1 MTASA
6 TKTYIGTRTPRKE
19 DPRLITGRGL
29 FTDDVTLPGTAY
41 VSLVRSPHA
50 HARIRRI
57 DGSAA
62 RREPGVVTV
71 MTGKDAE
78 ATGVLPVFI
87 TVPGMNGSKH
97 MPLSVDN
104 ARYVG
109 DAVAL
114 VVADTRQAAKR
125 AADAVVVDYEPLP
138 VVVDATQALEP
149 GAPIVHDD
157 LGTNLVFTYP
167 VKGGDI
173 DKAFKDAEVTVKFRI
188 VNQRLIPNA
197 MEPRSVAAKFEAGE
211 LTLWTST
218 QIPHFVQLI
227 VSLNLGLSQNKVRVI
242 APEVGGGFGSKL
254 QVYAEE
260 LIVAHLAKQLGRPV
274 KWTED
279 RREGYLATIHGRD
292 LVENVEVAA
301 KRDGTVLGLRIRTVA
316 NVGAYLQAFAPGI
329 PTILHGFI
337 IPGPYRI
344 AAFDLEVRGAYTN
357 TTPVDA
363 YRGAGRPEATFV
375 IERAMDKVADA
386 TGLDPAEVRRKNFIP
401 PDAFPFATVSGI
413 TYDSGNYAPALDRA
427 LAIADYKT
435 VHARKTEARSRGK
448 YRGIGLSSYVEI
460 CGLAPSK
467 ANSALGVGWGGYE
480 SARIR
485 VHPTGAVQ
493 VFTGTSPHGQGHET
507 SWAQIAAD
515 ALGVSPD
522 DVEVRHGDTF
532 ESPGMGVGTFG
543 SRSLAVGGIAVH
555 KAAERVR
562 EKVIQIGAHLLE
574 AAPSDVVVEGG
585 KVFVRGVPEKAKAFG
600 EISMAAYLAS
610 NLPEGMEP
618 GLEATTYYD
627 PPNFTFPFGTHVAEV
642 EVDPETGTVEIV
654 RYSACD
660 DCGRQINPMIVEGQL
675 HGGITQGIGQ
685 ALYESAVYD
694 DNGQLLTGSMMEY
707 HVPTAADVPAFTLD
721 HTVTLTNTNPLG
733 VKGIGEAG
741 TIGSTPTVVNAVI
754 DALSPLGVT
763 DIDMPLTAEKVW
775 RAIRKAQQ
783 DGRSRE
789 DKR

>member
-1 MTASA
+1 MTAA
-6 TKTYIGTRTPRKE
+6 TPTTYIGTRTPRKE
-19 DPRLITGRGL
+19 DPKLITGHGV
-29 FTDDVTLPGTAY
+29 FTDDVTLQGTVY

-57 DGSAA
+57 DVAAA
-62 RREPGVVTV
+62 RKEPGVVAV

-87 TVPGMNGSKH
+87 TVPGMNGTKH
-97 MPLSVDN
+97 MPLATDK
-104 ARYVG
+104 ARYAG
-109 DAVAL
+109 DAVAA
-114 VVADTRQAAKR
+114 VIADSRQAAKR
-125 AADAVVVDYEPLP
+125 AADLVTVDYEPLP
-138 VVVDATQALEP
+138 VVVDGTKALEP
-149 GAPIVHDD
+149 GAPILHEE

-173 DKAFKDAEVTVKFRI
+173 DQAFRDAEATVKLRI

-197 MEPRSVAAKFEAGE
+197 MEPRAVVAKFEAGE
-211 LTLWTST
+211 LTVWTST

-227 VSLNLGLSQNKVRVI
+227 LAVNLGLSQNKVRVI

-260 LIVAHLAKQLGRPV
+260 LLVAHLAKTLGRPV
-274 KWTED
+274 KWTEE

-292 LVENVEVAA
+292 LVEDVELAA
-301 KRDGTVLGLRIRTVA
+301 KRDGTVLGVRIRTVA

-329 PTILHGFI
+329 PTILHAFI
-337 IPGPYRI
+337 IPGAYRI
-344 AAFDLEVRGAYTN
+344 PAFDCEVRGAYTN

-363 YRGAGRPEATFV
+363 YRGAGRPEAAFA
-375 IERAMDKVADA
+375 IERAMDRLADEI
-386 TGLDPAEVRRKNFIP
+386 GMDPAEVRRKNFIP
-401 PDAFPFATVSGI
+401 PDAFPFTTISGI
-413 TYDSGNYAPALDRA
+413 TYDSGDYAPALDRA
-427 LAIADYKT
+427 LAMADYQTFEK
-435 VHARKTEARSRGK
+435 RRSEAKARGK

-515 ALGVSPD
+515 AIGVSPND
-522 DVEVRHGDTF
+522 IEVRHGDTF

-555 KAAERVR
+555 NAAQKIR

-574 AAPSDVVVEGG
+574 ASPADVVVQGG
-585 KVFVRGVPEKAKAFG
+585 KVFVKGVPEKAKAFG

-610 NLPEGMEP
+610 NLPDGMEP

-642 EVDPETGTVEIV
+642 EVDPDTGAIEII

-685 ALYESAVYD
+685 ALYETAVYD
-694 DNGQLLTGSMMEY
+694 DNGQLLSGSMMEY
-707 HVPTAADVPAFTLD
+707 HVPTAADVPSFALD
-721 HTVTLTNTNPLG
+721 HTVTLTKTNPLG

-741 TIGSTPTVVNAVI
+741 TIASTPAIVNAVI
-754 DALSPLGVT
+754 DALSPLGIT
-763 DIDMPLTAEKVW
+763 HIDMPLTAEKVW
-775 RAIRKAQQ
+775 QAIRKA
-783 DGRSRE
+783 GEARR
-789 DKR
+789 

>member
-1 MTASA
+1 MTATA
-6 TKTYIGTRTPRKE
+6 PTTYIGTRTPRKE
-19 DPRLITGRGL
+19 DPKLIQGRGT
-29 FTDDVTLPGTAY
+29 FTDDVTLPAMVY

-50 HARIRRI
+50 HARIRRV
-57 DGSAA
+57 DAAAA
-62 RREPGVVTV
+62 RKEPGVVTV
-71 MTGKDAE
+71 VTGKDAE

-87 TVPGMNGSKH
+87 TVPGLNGTKH
-97 MPLSVDN
+97 MPLATDK
-104 ARYVG
+104 ARYAG
-109 DAVAL
+109 DAIAA

-125 AADAVVVDYEPLP
+125 AADLVTVDYEPLP
-138 VVVDATQALEP
+138 VIVDATKALEP
-149 GAPIVHDD
+149 GAPILHEE

-173 DKAFKDAEVTVKFRI
+173 DKAFRDAEATVKLRI

-197 MEPRSVAAKFEAGE
+197 MEPRSVVAKFEAGE
-211 LTLWTST
+211 LTVWTST

-227 VSLNLGLSQNKVRVI
+227 LSVNLGLSQNKVRVI

-260 LIVAHLAKQLGRPV
+260 LLVAHLAKTLGRPV

-292 LVENVEVAA
+292 LVEDVEVAA
-301 KRDGTVLGLRIRTVA
+301 KRDGTVLGVRIRTVA
-316 NVGAYLQAFAPGI
+316 NMGAYLQAFAPGI
-329 PTILHGFI
+329 PTILHAFI
-337 IPGPYRI
+337 IPGAYRI
-344 AAFDLEVRGAYTN
+344 PAFDCEVRGAYTN

-363 YRGAGRPEATFV
+363 YRGAGRPEATFA
-375 IERAMDKVADA
+375 IERAMDRLADEISM
-386 TGLDPAEVRRKNFIP
+386 DPAELRRKNFVP
-401 PDAFPFATVSGI
+401 PDAFPFTTISGI
-413 TYDSGNYAPALDRA
+413 TYDSGDYGPALDRA
-427 LAIADYKT
+427 LAMADYKGFEKRRAEAK
-435 VHARKTEARSRGK
+435 ARGR

-515 ALGVSPD
+515 AIGVTPN

-555 KAAERVR
+555 NAAQKIR

-574 AAPSDVVVEGG
+574 ASPEDVVVQGG
-585 KVFVRGVPEKAKAFG
+585 KVFVKGVPEKAKAFG

-627 PPNFTFPFGTHVAEV
+627 PPNFTFPFGTHIAEV
-642 EVDPETGTVEIV
+642 EVDPETGSIEIL

-685 ALYESAVYD
+685 ALYETAVYD
-694 DNGQLLTGSMMEY
+694 NNGQLLSGSMMEY
-707 HVPTAADVPAFTLD
+707 HVPTAADVPAFALD
-721 HTVTLTNTNPLG
+721 HTVTLTKTNPLG

-741 TIGSTPTVVNAVI
+741 TIASTPAMVNAVI
-754 DALSPLGVT
+754 DALSPLG
-763 DIDMPLTAEKVW
+763 IRHLDMPLTAEKVW
-775 RAIRKAQQ
+775 QAIRKA
-783 DGRSRE
+783 GETRR
-789 DKR
+789 

>member
-1 MTASA
+1 MTATA
-6 TKTYIGTRTPRKE
+6 PTTYIGTRTPRKE
-19 DPRLITGRGL
+19 DPKLIQGRGT
-29 FTDDVTLPGTAY
+29 FTDDVTLPAMVY

-57 DGSAA
+57 DAAAA
-62 RREPGVVTV
+62 RKVPGVVTV
-71 MTGKDAE
+71 VTGKDAE

-87 TVPGMNGSKH
+87 TVPGLNGTKH
-97 MPLSVDN
+97 MPLATDK
-104 ARYVG
+104 ARYAG
-109 DAVAL
+109 DAIAA
-114 VVADTRQAAKR
+114 VVAETRQAAKR
-125 AADAVVVDYEPLP
+125 AADLVTVDYEPLP
-138 VVVDATQALEP
+138 VVVDATKALEP
-149 GAPIVHDD
+149 GAPILHEE

-173 DKAFKDAEVTVKFRI
+173 DKAFRDAEATVKLRI

-197 MEPRSVAAKFEAGE
+197 MEPRSVVAKFEAGE
-211 LTLWTST
+211 LTVWTST

-227 VSLNLGLSQNKVRVI
+227 LSVNLGLSQNKVRVI

-260 LIVAHLAKQLGRPV
+260 LLVAHLARTLGRPV

-292 LVENVEVAA
+292 LVEDVEVAA
-301 KRDGTVLGLRIRTVA
+301 KRDGTVLGVRIRTVA
-316 NVGAYLQAFAPGI
+316 NMGAYLQAFAPGI
-329 PTILHGFI
+329 PTILHAFI
-337 IPGPYRI
+337 IPGAYRI
-344 AAFDLEVRGAYTN
+344 PAFDCEVRGAYTN

-363 YRGAGRPEATFV
+363 YRGAGRPEATFA
-375 IERAMDKVADA
+375 IERAMDRLADEI
-386 TGLDPAEVRRKNFIP
+386 GMDPAELRRKNFVP
-401 PDAFPFATVSGI
+401 PDAFPFTTISGI
-413 TYDSGNYAPALDRA
+413 TYDSGDYGPALDRA
-427 LAIADYKT
+427 LAMADYKGFEDRRAEAK
-435 VHARKTEARSRGK
+435 ARGR

-515 ALGVSPD
+515 AIGVTPN

-555 KAAERVR
+555 NAAQKIR

-574 AAPSDVVVEGG
+574 ASPADVVVQGG
-585 KVFVRGVPEKAKAFG
+585 KVFVKGVPEKAKAFG

-642 EVDPETGTVEIV
+642 EVDPETGSIEII

-685 ALYESAVYD
+685 ALYETAVYD
-694 DNGQLLTGSMMEY
+694 NNGQLLSGSMMEY
-707 HVPTAADVPAFTLD
+707 HVPTAADVPAFALD
-721 HTVTLTNTNPLG
+721 HTVTLTKTNPLG

-741 TIGSTPTVVNAVI
+741 TIASTPAMVNAVI
-754 DALSPLGVT
+754 DALSPLGIRH
-763 DIDMPLTAEKVW
+763 IDMPLTAEKVW
-775 RAIRKAQQ
+775 QAIRKA
-783 DGRSRE
+783 GEARR
-789 DKR
+789 

>member
-1 MTASA
+1 MSA
-6 TKTYIGTRTPRKE
+6 TAPTTYIGTRTPRKE
-19 DPRLITGRGL
+19 DPKLIQGRGT
-29 FTDDVTLPGTAY
+29 FTDDVTLPAMVY

-57 DGSAA
+57 DAAAA
-62 RREPGVVTV
+62 RKEPGVVTV
-71 MTGKDAE
+71 VTGKDAE

-87 TVPGMNGSKH
+87 TVPGLNGTKH
-97 MPLSVDN
+97 MPLATDK
-104 ARYVG
+104 ARYAG
-109 DAVAL
+109 DAIAA

-125 AADAVVVDYEPLP
+125 GADLVTVDYEPLP
-138 VVVDATQALEP
+138 VIVDATKALEP
-149 GAPIVHDD
+149 GAPILHED

-173 DKAFKDAEVTVKFRI
+173 DKAFRDAEATVKLRI

-197 MEPRSVAAKFEAGE
+197 MEPRSVVAKFEAGE
-211 LTLWTST
+211 LTVWSST

-227 VSLNLGLSQNKVRVI
+227 LSVNLGLSQNKVRVI

-260 LIVAHLAKQLGRPV
+260 LLVAHLAKTLGRPV

-292 LVENVEVAA
+292 LVEDVELAA
-301 KRDGTVLGLRIRTVA
+301 KRDGTVLGVRIRTVA
-316 NVGAYLQAFAPGI
+316 NMGAYLQAFAPGI
-329 PTILHGFI
+329 PTILHAFI
-337 IPGPYRI
+337 IPGAYRI
-344 AAFDLEVRGAYTN
+344 PAFDCEVRGAYTN

-363 YRGAGRPEATFV
+363 YRGAGRPEATFA
-375 IERAMDKVADA
+375 IERGMDRLADEI
-386 TGLDPAEVRRKNFIP
+386 GMDPAELRRKNFVP
-401 PDAFPFATVSGI
+401 SDAFPFTTISGI
-413 TYDSGNYAPALDRA
+413 TYDSGDYAPALDRA
-427 LAIADYKT
+427 LEMADYKGFEKRR
-435 VHARKTEARSRGK
+435 AEAKVRGK

-515 ALGVSPD
+515 AIGVTPND
-522 DVEVRHGDTF
+522 IEVRHGDTF

-555 KAAERVR
+555 NAAQKIR

-574 AAPSDVVVEGG
+574 ASPADVVVEGG
-585 KVFVRGVPEKAKAFG
+585 KVFVKGVPEKAKAFG

-642 EVDPETGTVEIV
+642 EVDPETGTIEII

-685 ALYESAVYD
+685 ALYETAVYD
-694 DNGQLLTGSMMEY
+694 NNGQLLSGSMMEY
-707 HVPTAADVPAFTLD
+707 HVPTAADVPAFALD
-721 HTVTLTNTNPLG
+721 HTVTLTKTNPLG

-741 TIGSTPTVVNAVI
+741 TIASTPAMVNAVI
-754 DALSPLGVT
+754 DALSPLGIT
-763 DIDMPLTAEKVW
+763 HIDMPLTAEKVW
-775 RAIRKAQQ
+775 GAIRKA
-783 DGRSRE
+783 GEARR
-789 DKR
+789 

>member
-1 MTASA
+1 MTAA
-6 TKTYIGTRTPRKE
+6 TPTTYIGTRTPRKE
-19 DPRLITGRGL
+19 DPKLITGRGI
-29 FTDDVTLPGTAY
+29 FTDDVTLPGTVY

-57 DGSAA
+57 DAA
-62 RREPGVVTV
+62 TARKEPGVVTV
-71 MTGKDAE
+71 VTGKDAE

-87 TVPGMNGSKH
+87 TVPGINGTKH
-97 MPLSVDN
+97 MPLASDK
-104 ARYVG
+104 ARYAG
-109 DAVAL
+109 DAVAA
-114 VVADTRQAAKR
+114 VVADSRQAAKR
-125 AADAVVVDYEPLP
+125 AADMVTVDYEPLP
-138 VVVDATQALEP
+138 VVVDGTKALEP
-149 GAPIVHDD
+149 GAPILHEE

-173 DKAFKDAEVTVKFRI
+173 DKAFRDAEATVKLRI

-197 MEPRSVAAKFEAGE
+197 MEPRAVVAKFEAGE
-211 LTLWTST
+211 LTVWTST

-227 VSLNLGLSQNKVRVI
+227 LAVNLGLSQNKVRVI

-260 LIVAHLAKQLGRPV
+260 LLVAHLAKTLDRPV

-292 LVENVEVAA
+292 LVEDVEVAA
-301 KRDGTVLGLRIRTVA
+301 KRDGTVLGVRIRTVA
-316 NVGAYLQAFAPGI
+316 NMGAYLQAFAPGI
-329 PTILHGFI
+329 PTILHAYI
-337 IPGPYRI
+337 IPGAYRI
-344 AAFDLEVRGAYTN
+344 PAFDCEVRGAYTN

-363 YRGAGRPEATFV
+363 YRGAGRPEAAFA
-375 IERAMDKVADA
+375 IERAMDRLADEI
-386 TGLDPAEVRRKNFIP
+386 GMDPAELRRKNFIP
-401 PDAFPFATVSGI
+401 PDAFPFATISGI
-413 TYDSGNYAPALDRA
+413 TYDSGDYGPALDRA
-427 LAIADYKT
+427 LAMADYKT
-435 VHARKTEARSRGK
+435 FEKRRAEAKARGK

-515 ALGVSPD
+515 AIGVTPN

-555 KAAERVR
+555 NAAQKIR

-574 AAPSDVVVEGG
+574 ASPDDVVVQGG
-585 KVFVRGVPEKAKAFG
+585 KVFVKGVPEKAKAFG

-642 EVDPETGTVEIV
+642 EVEPETGTIEII

-685 ALYESAVYD
+685 ALYETAVYD
-694 DNGQLLTGSMMEY
+694 DNGQLLSGSMMEY
-707 HVPTAADVPAFTLD
+707 HVPTAADVPSFALD
-721 HTVTLTNTNPLG
+721 HTVTLTKTNPLG

-741 TIGSTPTVVNAVI
+741 TIASTPAIVNAVI
-754 DALSPLGVT
+754 DALSPLGIT
-763 DIDMPLTAEKVW
+763 HLDMPLTAEKVW
-775 RAIRKAQQ
+775 QAIRKA
-783 DGRSRE
+783 GEARR
-789 DKR
+789 

>member
-1 MTASA
+1 MTATA
-6 TKTYIGTRTPRKE
+6 PTTYIGTRTPRKE
-19 DPRLITGRGL
+19 DPKLIQGRGT
-29 FTDDVTLPGTAY
+29 FTDDVTLPAMVY

-50 HARIRRI
+50 HARIRRV
-57 DGSAA
+57 DAAAA
-62 RREPGVVTV
+62 RKEPGVVTV
-71 MTGKDAE
+71 VTGKDAE

-87 TVPGMNGSKH
+87 TVPGLNGTKH
-97 MPLSVDN
+97 MPLATDK
-104 ARYVG
+104 ARYAG
-109 DAVAL
+109 DAIAA

-125 AADAVVVDYEPLP
+125 AADLVTVDYEPLP
-138 VVVDATQALEP
+138 VIVDATKALEP
-149 GAPIVHDD
+149 GAPILHEE

-173 DKAFKDAEVTVKFRI
+173 DKAFRDAEATVKLRI

-197 MEPRSVAAKFEAGE
+197 MEPRSVVAKFEAGE
-211 LTLWTST
+211 LTVWTST

-227 VSLNLGLSQNKVRVI
+227 LSVNLGLSQNKVRVI

-260 LIVAHLAKQLGRPV
+260 LLVAHLAKTFGRPV

-292 LVENVEVAA
+292 LVEDVEVAA
-301 KRDGTVLGLRIRTVA
+301 KRDGTVLGVRIRTVA
-316 NVGAYLQAFAPGI
+316 NMGAYLQAFAPGI
-329 PTILHGFI
+329 PTILHAFI
-337 IPGPYRI
+337 IPGAYRI
-344 AAFDLEVRGAYTN
+344 PAFDCEVRGAYTN

-363 YRGAGRPEATFV
+363 YRGAGRPEATFA
-375 IERAMDKVADA
+375 IERAMDRLADEISM
-386 TGLDPAEVRRKNFIP
+386 DPAELRRKNFVP
-401 PDAFPFATVSGI
+401 PDAFPFTTISGI
-413 TYDSGNYAPALDRA
+413 TYDSGDYGPALDRA
-427 LAIADYKT
+427 LAMADYKGFEKRRAEAK
-435 VHARKTEARSRGK
+435 ARGR

-515 ALGVSPD
+515 AIGVTPN

-555 KAAERVR
+555 NAAQKIR

-574 AAPSDVVVEGG
+574 ASPEDVVVQGG
-585 KVFVRGVPEKAKAFG
+585 KVFVKGVPEKAKAFG

-627 PPNFTFPFGTHVAEV
+627 PPNFTFPFGTHIAEV
-642 EVDPETGTVEIV
+642 EVDPETGSIEIL

-685 ALYESAVYD
+685 ALYETAVYD
-694 DNGQLLTGSMMEY
+694 NNGQLLSGSMMEY
-707 HVPTAADVPAFTLD
+707 HVPTAADVPAFALD
-721 HTVTLTNTNPLG
+721 HTVTLTKTNPLG

-741 TIGSTPTVVNAVI
+741 TIASTPAMVNAVI
-754 DALSPLGVT
+754 DALSPLG
-763 DIDMPLTAEKVW
+763 IRHLDMPLTAEKVW
-775 RAIRKAQQ
+775 QAIRKA
-783 DGRSRE
+783 GETRR
-789 DKR
+789 

>member
-1 MTASA
+1 MTAA
-6 TKTYIGTRTPRKE
+6 TPTTYIGTRTPRKE
-19 DPRLITGRGL
+19 DPKLIRGRGV
-29 FTDDVTLPGTAY
+29 FTDDVTLPGMVY

-57 DGSAA
+57 DAGAA
-62 RREPGVVTV
+62 RKEPGVVTV
-71 MTGKDAE
+71 ITGKDAE

-87 TVPGMNGSKH
+87 TVPGMSGSKH
-97 MPLSVDN
+97 MPLATDK

-109 DAVAL
+109 DAIAA

-125 AADAVVVDYEPLP
+125 AADMVTIDYEPLP
-138 VVVDATQALEP
+138 VVVDATKALEP
-149 GAPIVHDD
+149 GAPILHEE

-173 DKAFKDAEVTVKFRI
+173 DKAFRDAEVTVKLHL

-197 MEPRSVAAKFEAGE
+197 MEPRAVVAKFEVGE
-211 LTLWTST
+211 LTVWSST

-227 VSLNLGLSQNKVRVI
+227 LAVNLGLSQNKVRVI

-260 LIVAHLAKQLGRPV
+260 LLIAHLAKTLGRPV

-292 LVENVEVAA
+292 LVEDVEVAA
-301 KRDGTVLGLRIRTVA
+301 KRDGTVLGVRIRTVA

-329 PTILHGFI
+329 PTILHAFI
-337 IPGPYRI
+337 IPGAYRI
-344 AAFDLEVRGAYTN
+344 PAFDCEVRGAYTN

-363 YRGAGRPEATFV
+363 YRGAGRPEATFA
-375 IERAMDKVADA
+375 IERAMDRLADEI
-386 TGLDPAEVRRKNFIP
+386 GMDPAELRRQNFVP
-401 PDAFPFATVSGI
+401 PDAFPFTTISGI
-413 TYDSGNYAPALDRA
+413 TYDSGDYGPALDRA
-427 LAIADYKT
+427 LAMADYKSFEKRRAEAK
-435 VHARKTEARSRGK
+435 ARGT

-515 ALGVSPD
+515 AIGVSPD
-522 DVEVRHGDTF
+522 DIEVRHGDTF

-555 KAAERVR
+555 NAAQKIR

-574 AAPSDVVVEGG
+574 ASPADVVVEGG
-585 KVFVRGVPEKAKAFG
+585 KVFVKGVPEKAKAFG

-610 NLPEGMEP
+610 NLPDGMEP

-642 EVDPETGTVEIV
+642 EVDPETGSVEII

-685 ALYESAVYD
+685 ALYETAVYD
-694 DNGQLLTGSMMEY
+694 SNGQLLSGSMMEY
-707 HVPTAADVPAFTLD
+707 HVPSAADVPPFALD
-721 HTVTLTNTNPLG
+721 HTVTLTKTNPLG

-741 TIGSTPTVVNAVI
+741 TIASTPAIVNAVV
-754 DALSPLGVT
+754 DALSPLGIRH
-763 DIDMPLTAEKVW
+763 IDMPLTAEKLW
-775 RAIRKAQQ
+775 QAIRKA
-783 DGRSRE
+783 GEARR
-789 DKR
+789 

>member
-1 MTASA
+1 MSA
-6 TKTYIGTRTPRKE
+6 TAPTTYIGTRTPRKE
-19 DPRLITGRGL
+19 DPKLIQGRGT
-29 FTDDVTLPGTAY
+29 FTDDVTLPAMVY

-57 DGSAA
+57 DAAAA
-62 RREPGVVTV
+62 RKEPGVVTV
-71 MTGKDAE
+71 VTGKDAE

-87 TVPGMNGSKH
+87 SVPGLNGTKH
-97 MPLSVDN
+97 MPLATDK
-104 ARYVG
+104 ARYAG
-109 DAVAL
+109 DAIAA

-125 AADAVVVDYEPLP
+125 AADLVTVDYEPLP
-138 VVVDATQALEP
+138 VIVDATKALEP
-149 GAPIVHDD
+149 GAPILHED

-173 DKAFKDAEVTVKFRI
+173 DKAFRDAEATVKLRI

-197 MEPRSVAAKFEAGE
+197 MEPRSVVAKFEAGE
-211 LTLWTST
+211 LTVWSST

-227 VSLNLGLSQNKVRVI
+227 LSVNLGLSQNKVRVI

-260 LIVAHLAKQLGRPV
+260 LLVAHLAKTLGRPV

-292 LVENVEVAA
+292 LVEDVELAA
-301 KRDGTVLGLRIRTVA
+301 KRDGTVLGVRIRTVA
-316 NVGAYLQAFAPGI
+316 NMGAYLQAFAPGI
-329 PTILHGFI
+329 PTILHAFI
-337 IPGPYRI
+337 IPGAYRI
-344 AAFDLEVRGAYTN
+344 PAFDCEVRGAYTN

-363 YRGAGRPEATFV
+363 YRGAGRPEATFA
-375 IERAMDKVADA
+375 IERGMDRLADEI
-386 TGLDPAEVRRKNFIP
+386 GMDPAELRRKNFVP
-401 PDAFPFATVSGI
+401 SDAFPFTTISGI
-413 TYDSGNYAPALDRA
+413 TYDSGDYAPALDRA
-427 LAIADYKT
+427 LEMADYKGFEKRR
-435 VHARKTEARSRGK
+435 AEAKARGK

-515 ALGVSPD
+515 AIGVTPND
-522 DVEVRHGDTF
+522 IEVRHGDTF

-555 KAAERVR
+555 NAAQKIR

-574 AAPSDVVVEGG
+574 ASPADVVVEGG
-585 KVFVRGVPEKAKAFG
+585 KVFVKGVPEKAKAFG

-642 EVDPETGTVEIV
+642 EVDPETGTIEII

-685 ALYESAVYD
+685 ALYETAVYD
-694 DNGQLLTGSMMEY
+694 NNGQLLSGSMMEY
-707 HVPTAADVPAFTLD
+707 HVPTAADVPAFALD
-721 HTVTLTNTNPLG
+721 HTVTLTKTNPLG

-741 TIGSTPTVVNAVI
+741 TIASTPAMVNAVI
-754 DALSPLGVT
+754 DALSPLGIT
-763 DIDMPLTAEKVW
+763 HIDMPLTAEKVW
-775 RAIRKAQQ
+775 GAIRKA
-783 DGRSRE
+783 GEARR
-789 DKR
+789 

>member
-1 MTASA
+1 MTAA
-6 TKTYIGTRTPRKE
+6 TPTRYIGTRTPRKE
-19 DPRLITGRGL
+19 DPKLIRGRGV
-29 FTDDVTLPGTAY
+29 FTDDVSLPGTVY

-57 DGSAA
+57 DAA
-62 RREPGVVTV
+62 AAKKVAGVVSV
-71 MTGKDAE
+71 ITGKDAE

-97 MPLSVDN
+97 MPLATDK
-104 ARYVG
+104 ARYAG
-109 DAVAL
+109 DAVAA
-114 VVADTRQAAKR
+114 VVADTREAAKR
-125 AADAVVVDYEPLP
+125 AADRVTVDYEPLP
-138 VVVDATQALEP
+138 VVVEATKALEP
-149 GAPIVHDD
+149 GAPILHEE
-157 LGTNLVFTYP
+157 LGSNLVFTYP

-173 DKAFKDAEVTVKFRI
+173 DKAFREAEATVKLRI

-197 MEPRSVAAKFEAGE
+197 MEPRAVVAKFEADE
-211 LTLWTST
+211 LTVWSST

-227 VSLNLGLSQNKVRVI
+227 LSVNLGLSQNKVRVI

-260 LIVAHLAKQLGRPV
+260 LLVAHLAKQLGRPV

-292 LVENVEVAA
+292 LVEDVEVAA
-301 KRDGTVLGLRIRTVA
+301 KRDGTLLGVRIRTVA

-329 PTILHGFI
+329 PTILHSFI
-337 IPGPYRI
+337 LPGAYRI
-344 AAFDLEVRGAYTN
+344 PAFDCEVRGAYTN

-363 YRGAGRPEATFV
+363 YRGAGRPEATFA
-375 IERAMDKVADA
+375 IERAIDVLADEI
-386 TGLDPAEVRRKNFIP
+386 GMDPAEIRRKNYIT
-401 PDAFPFATVSGI
+401 PDAFPFTTISGI
-413 TYDSGNYAPALDRA
+413 TYDSGDYEPALDRA
-427 LAIADYKT
+427 LEMADYKGFEKRR
-435 VHARKTEARSRGK
+435 AEAKTRGK
-448 YRGIGLSSYVEI
+448 LRGIGLSSYVEI

-515 ALGVSPD
+515 AIGVSPD
-522 DVEVRHGDTF
+522 DIEVRHGDTF

-555 KAAERVR
+555 NAAEKIR

-574 AAPSDVVVEGG
+574 ASPADVVVEGG
-585 KVFVRGVPEKAKAFG
+585 KVFVKGVPEKAKAFG

-642 EVDPETGTVEIV
+642 EVDQETGKVEII

-694 DNGQLLTGSMMEY
+694 DGGQLLSGSMMEY
-707 HVPTAADVPAFTLD
+707 HVPTAANVPSFALD
-721 HTVTLTNTNPLG
+721 HTVTLTKTNPLG

-741 TIGSTPTVVNAVI
+741 TIASTPAMVNAVI
-754 DALSPLGVT
+754 DALSPLG
-763 DIDMPLTAEKVW
+763 IRHLDMPLTAEKVW
-775 RAIRKAQQ
+775 RAIRKA
-783 DGRSRE
+783 GEAPS
-789 DKR
+789 

>member
-1 MTASA
+1 MTATA
-6 TKTYIGTRTPRKE
+6 PTTYIGTRTPRKE
-19 DPRLITGRGL
+19 DPKLIQGRGT
-29 FTDDVTLPGTAY
+29 FTDDVTLPAMVY

-57 DGSAA
+57 DAAAA
-62 RREPGVVTV
+62 RKEPGVVTV
-71 MTGKDAE
+71 VTGKDAE

-87 TVPGMNGSKH
+87 TVPGLNGTKH
-97 MPLSVDN
+97 MPLATDK
-104 ARYVG
+104 ARYAG
-109 DAVAL
+109 DAIAA

-125 AADAVVVDYEPLP
+125 AADLVTVDYEPLP
-138 VVVDATQALEP
+138 VIVDATKALEP
-149 GAPIVHDD
+149 GAPILHEE

-173 DKAFKDAEVTVKFRI
+173 DKAFRDAEATVKLRI

-197 MEPRSVAAKFEAGE
+197 MEPRSVVAKFEAGE
-211 LTLWTST
+211 LTVWTST

-227 VSLNLGLSQNKVRVI
+227 LSVNLGLSQNKVRVI

-260 LIVAHLAKQLGRPV
+260 LLIAHLAKTLGRPV

-292 LVENVEVAA
+292 LVEDVELAA
-301 KRDGTVLGLRIRTVA
+301 KRDGTVLGVRIRTVA
-316 NVGAYLQAFAPGI
+316 NMGAYLQAFAPGI
-329 PTILHGFI
+329 PTILHAFI
-337 IPGPYRI
+337 IPGAYRI
-344 AAFDLEVRGAYTN
+344 PAFDCEVRGAYTN

-363 YRGAGRPEATFV
+363 YRGAGRPEATFA
-375 IERAMDKVADA
+375 IERGMDRLADEI
-386 TGLDPAEVRRKNFIP
+386 GMDPAELRRKNFVP
-401 PDAFPFATVSGI
+401 PDAFPFSTISGI
-413 TYDSGNYAPALDRA
+413 TYDSGNYEPALGRA
-427 LAIADYKT
+427 LVMADYKGFEKRR
-435 VHARKTEARSRGK
+435 AEAKARGK

-515 ALGVSPD
+515 AIGVTPND
-522 DVEVRHGDTF
+522 IEVRHGDTF

-555 KAAERVR
+555 NAAQKIR

-574 AAPSDVVVEGG
+574 ASPEDVVVQGG
-585 KVFVRGVPEKAKAFG
+585 KVFVKGVPEKAKAFG

-627 PPNFTFPFGTHVAEV
+627 PPNFTFPFGTHIAEV
-642 EVDPETGTVEIV
+642 EVDPETGSIEIL

-685 ALYESAVYD
+685 ALYETAVYD
-694 DNGQLLTGSMMEY
+694 DNGQLLSGSMMEY
-707 HVPTAADVPAFTLD
+707 HVPTAADVPAFALD
-721 HTVTLTNTNPLG
+721 HTVTLTKTNPLG

-741 TIGSTPTVVNAVI
+741 TIASTPAMVNAVI
-754 DALSPLGVT
+754 DALSPLGIRH
-763 DIDMPLTAEKVW
+763 IDMPLTAEKVW
-775 RAIRKAQQ
+775 QAIRKA
-783 DGRSRE
+783 GE
-789 DKR
+789 AKR

>member
-1 MTASA
+1 MTATMSP
-6 TKTYIGTRTPRKE
+6 TYIGTRVARKE
-19 DPRLITGRGL
+19 DPRLITGEGT
-29 FTDDVTLPGTAY
+29 FTDDVMLQGTAY
-41 VSLVRSPHA
+41 LTLVRSPHA

-57 DGSAA
+57 DTTAA
-62 RREPGVVTV
+62 KKEPGVVSL
-71 MTGKDAE
+71 MTGKDLE
-78 ATGVLPVFI
+78 ATGMLPVFVS
-87 TVPGMNGSKH
+87 VPKQSTSKH
-97 MPLSVDN
+97 LPIAVDKV
-104 ARYVG
+104 RYAG
-109 DAVAL
+109 DAVAA
-114 VVADTRQAAKR
+114 VVAESRDAAKR
-125 AADAVVVDYEPLP
+125 AADLIAVDYEPLP
-138 VVVDATQALEP
+138 VVVDATKALEP
-149 GAPIVHDD
+149 DAPIVNEE

-173 DKAFKDAEVTVKFRI
+173 EKAFNDAEVKVSVRI
-188 VNQRLIPNA
+188 VNQRLIANA

-211 LTLWTST
+211 LTLWSTT

-227 VSLNLGLSQNKVRVI
+227 AALNLGFSQNKVRVI

-260 LIVAHLAKQLGRPV
+260 LLVAYLAKTLGRPV
-274 KWTED
+274 KWTEE
-279 RREGYLATIHGRD
+279 RREGYLATVHGRD
-292 LVENVEVAA
+292 LVQDIEVAA
-301 KRDGTVLGLRIRTVA
+301 KRDGTILGVRIRTVA
-316 NVGAYLQAFAPGI
+316 NMGAYLQAFAPI
-329 PTILHGFI
+329 SATILHAFI

-344 AAFDLEVRGAYTN
+344 PAFDIEVRGAYTN

-363 YRGAGRPEATFV
+363 YRGAGRPEATFA
-375 IERAMDKVADA
+375 IERAIDRLADEI
-386 TGLDPAEVRRKNFIP
+386 GLDPADLRRKNFIP
-401 PDAFPFATVSGI
+401 PDAFPFNTITGI

-427 LAIADYKT
+427 LAMADYQGFEKRRAEAK
-435 VHARKTEARSRGK
+435 ARGN

-467 ANSALGVGWGGYE
+467 VATALGVGWGQYE

-485 VHPTGAVQ
+485 VHATGAVQ

-515 ALGVSPD
+515 TLGVSPN
-522 DVEVRHGDTF
+522 DVEVRHGDTV

-543 SRSLAVGGIAVH
+543 SRSLAVGGIAVL
-555 KAAERVR
+555 KAAERIR

-574 AAPSDVVVEGG
+574 ASPADVVVEGG
-585 KVFVRGVPEKAKAFG
+585 KVFVKGVPEKAKNFG
-600 EISMAAYLAS
+600 DISMAAYIAN

-618 GLEATTYYD
+618 GLDATAYYD

-642 EVDPETGTVEIV
+642 EVDGETGAVQLV

-685 ALYESAVYD
+685 ALYEAAVYD
-694 DNGQLLTGSMMEY
+694 DNGQLLSGSMMEY
-707 HVPTAADVPAFTLD
+707 HVPTAEDVPAFQLD

-741 TIGSTPTVVNAVI
+741 TIGSTPAVANAVI
-754 DALSPLGVT
+754 DALSPLG
-763 DIDMPLTAEKVW
+763 IKHLDMPLTPEKLW
-775 RAIRKAQQ
+775 RAIRAAGE
-783 DGRSRE
+783 GRR
-789 DKR
+789 

>member
-1 MTASA
+1 MTAA
-6 TKTYIGTRTPRKE
+6 APTTYIGTRTPRKE
-19 DPRLITGRGL
+19 DPKLIRGRGV
-29 FTDDVTLPGTAY
+29 FTDDVTLPGMVY

-57 DGSAA
+57 DAGAA
-62 RREPGVVTV
+62 RKEPGVVTV
-71 MTGKDAE
+71 ITGKDAE

-87 TVPGMNGSKH
+87 TVPGMSGSKH
-97 MPLSVDN
+97 MPLATDK

-109 DAVAL
+109 DAIAA

-125 AADAVVVDYEPLP
+125 AADMVTIDYEPLP
-138 VVVDATQALEP
+138 VVVDATKALEP
-149 GAPIVHDD
+149 GAPILHEE

-173 DKAFKDAEVTVKFRI
+173 DKAFRDAEVTVKLHI

-197 MEPRSVAAKFEAGE
+197 MEPRAVVAKFEAGE
-211 LTLWTST
+211 LTVWSST

-227 VSLNLGLSQNKVRVI
+227 LAVNLGLSQNKVRVI

-260 LIVAHLAKQLGRPV
+260 LLIAHLARQLGRPV

-292 LVENVEVAA
+292 LVEDVEVAA
-301 KRDGTVLGLRIRTVA
+301 KRDGTVLGVRIRTVA

-329 PTILHGFI
+329 PTILHAFI
-337 IPGPYRI
+337 IPGAYRI
-344 AAFDLEVRGAYTN
+344 PAFDCEVRGAYTN

-363 YRGAGRPEATFV
+363 YRGAGRPEATFA
-375 IERAMDKVADA
+375 IERAMDRLADEI
-386 TGLDPAEVRRKNFIP
+386 GMDPAELRRKNFVP
-401 PDAFPFATVSGI
+401 PDAFPFTTISGI

-427 LAIADYKT
+427 LAMADYKT
-435 VHARKTEARSRGK
+435 FEKRRAEAKARGT

-515 ALGVSPD
+515 AIGVSPD
-522 DVEVRHGDTF
+522 DIEVRHGDTF

-555 KAAERVR
+555 NAAQKIR

-574 AAPSDVVVEGG
+574 ASPADVVVEGG
-585 KVFVRGVPEKAKAFG
+585 KVFVKGVPEKAKAFG

-610 NLPEGMEP
+610 NLPDGMEP

-642 EVDPETGTVEIV
+642 EVDPETGSVEII

-685 ALYESAVYD
+685 ALYETAVYD
-694 DNGQLLTGSMMEY
+694 ANGQLLSGSMMEY
-707 HVPTAADVPAFTLD
+707 HVPSAADVPSFALD
-721 HTVTLTNTNPLG
+721 HTVTLTKTNPLG

-741 TIGSTPTVVNAVI
+741 TIASTPAIVNAVI
-754 DALSPLGVT
+754 DALSPLGIRH
-763 DIDMPLTAEKVW
+763 IDMPLTAEKLW
-775 RAIRKAQQ
+775 QAIHKA
-783 DGRSRE
+783 GEARR
-789 DKR
+789 

>member
-1 MTASA
+1 MTATAPTS
-6 TKTYIGTRTPRKE
+6 YIGTRTPRKE
-19 DPRLITGRGL
+19 DPKLITGSGT
-29 FTDDVTLPGTAY
+29 FTDDVTLPGMVY

-57 DGSAA
+57 DAAAA
-62 RREPGVVTV
+62 RKEPGVVTV
-71 MTGKDAE
+71 MTGQDAD

-97 MPLSVDN
+97 MPLATDK
-104 ARYVG
+104 ARYAG
-109 DAVAL
+109 DAIAV
-114 VVADTRQAAKR
+114 VVADSRQAAKR
-125 AADAVVVDYEPLP
+125 AADMVTVDYEPLP
-138 VVVDATQALEP
+138 VVVDATKALEP
-149 GAPIVHDD
+149 GAPILHEE

-173 DKAFKDAEVTVKFRI
+173 DKAFRDAEATVKLRI

-197 MEPRSVAAKFEAGE
+197 MEPRAVVAKFEAGE
-211 LTLWTST
+211 LTMWTST

-227 VSLNLGLSQNKVRVI
+227 LAVNLGLSQNKVRVI

-260 LIVAHLAKQLGRPV
+260 LLVAHLAKTLGRPV

-292 LVENVEVAA
+292 LVEDVEVAA
-301 KRDGTVLGLRIRTVA
+301 KRDGTVLGVRIRTVA

-329 PTILHGFI
+329 PTILHAFI
-337 IPGPYRI
+337 IPGAYRI
-344 AAFDLEVRGAYTN
+344 PAFDCEVRGAYTN

-363 YRGAGRPEATFV
+363 YRGAGRPEAAFA
-375 IERAMDKVADA
+375 IERAMDRLADEI
-386 TGLDPAEVRRKNFIP
+386 GMDPAEIRRKNFIP
-401 PDAFPFATVSGI
+401 PDAFPFSTISGI
-413 TYDSGNYAPALDRA
+413 TYDSGNYEPALDRA
-427 LAIADYKT
+427 LAMAEYKT
-435 VHARKTEARSRGK
+435 FEKRRAEAKARGR

-515 ALGVSPD
+515 AIGVTPND
-522 DVEVRHGDTF
+522 IEVRHGDTF

-555 KAAERVR
+555 NAAQKIR

-574 AAPSDVVVEGG
+574 ASPADVVVQGG
-585 KVFVRGVPEKAKAFG
+585 KVFVKGVPEKAKAFG
-600 EISMAAYLAS
+600 EVSMAAYLAS

-642 EVDPETGTVEIV
+642 EVDPDTGSIEII

-675 HGGITQGIGQ
+675 HGGIAQGIGQ
-685 ALYESAVYD
+685 ALYETAVYD
-694 DNGQLLTGSMMEY
+694 PSGQLLSGSMMEY
-707 HVPTAADVPAFTLD
+707 HVPTAADVPAFSLD

-741 TIGSTPTVVNAVI
+741 TIASTPAMVNAVI
-754 DALSPLGVT
+754 DALSPLG
-763 DIDMPLTAEKVW
+763 IPHLDMPLTAEKVW
-775 RAIRKAQQ
+775 RAIRTA
-783 DGRSRE
+783 GEARR
-789 DKR
+789 

>member
-1 MTASA
+1 MTVA
-6 TKTYIGTRTPRKE
+6 TPTRYIGTRAPRKE
-19 DPRLITGRGL
+19 DPKLIRGRGV
-29 FTDDVTLPGTAY
+29 FTDDVSLPGTVY
-41 VSLVRSPHA
+41 MSLVRSPHA

-57 DGSAA
+57 DAAAA
-62 RREPGVVTV
+62 RKVAGVVSV
-71 MTGKDAE
+71 ITGKDAE

-97 MPLSVDN
+97 MPLASDK
-104 ARYVG
+104 ARYAG
-109 DAVAL
+109 DAVAA
-114 VVADTRQAAKR
+114 VVADTREAAKR
-125 AADAVVVDYEPLP
+125 AADMVTVDYEPLP
-138 VVVDATQALEP
+138 VVVDATKALEG
-149 GAPIVHDD
+149 GAPILHEE
-157 LGTNLVFTYP
+157 LGSNLVFTYP

-173 DKAFKDAEVTVKFRI
+173 DKAFREAEATVKLRI

-197 MEPRSVAAKFEAGE
+197 MEPRAVVAKFEAGE
-211 LTLWTST
+211 LTVWTST

-227 VSLNLGLSQNKVRVI
+227 LSVNLGLSQNKVRVI

-260 LIVAHLAKQLGRPV
+260 LLVAHLAKQLGRPV

-292 LVENVEVAA
+292 LVEDVEVAA
-301 KRDGTVLGLRIRTVA
+301 KRDGTLLGVRIRTVA

-329 PTILHGFI
+329 PTILHAFI
-337 IPGPYRI
+337 IPGSYRI
-344 AAFDLEVRGAYTN
+344 PAFDCEVRGAYTN

-363 YRGAGRPEATFV
+363 YRGAGRPEATFA
-375 IERAMDKVADA
+375 IERAIDVLADEIKM
-386 TGLDPAEVRRKNFIP
+386 DPAEIRRKNYIT
-401 PDAFPFATVSGI
+401 PDAFPFTTISGI
-413 TYDSGNYAPALDRA
+413 TYDSGDYEPALDRA
-427 LAIADYKT
+427 LEMADYKGFEKRR
-435 VHARKTEARSRGK
+435 AEAKTRGK
-448 YRGIGLSSYVEI
+448 LRGIGLSSYVEI

-515 ALGVSPD
+515 AIGVTPD
-522 DVEVRHGDTF
+522 DIEVRHGDTF

-555 KAAERVR
+555 NAAEKIR

-574 AAPSDVVVEGG
+574 ASPADVVVEGG
-585 KVFVRGVPEKAKAFG
+585 KVFVKGVPEKAKAFG

-642 EVDPETGTVEIV
+642 EVDQETGKVEII

-685 ALYESAVYD
+685 ALYEGAVYD
-694 DNGQLLTGSMMEY
+694 DGGQLLSGSMMEY
-707 HVPTAADVPAFTLD
+707 HVPTAANVPSFALD
-721 HTVTLTNTNPLG
+721 HTVTLTKTNPLG

-741 TIGSTPTVVNAVI
+741 TIASTPAMVNAVI
-754 DALSPLGVT
+754 DALSPLG
-763 DIDMPLTAEKVW
+763 IRHLDMPLTAEKVW
-775 RAIRKAQQ
+775 RAIRKA
-783 DGRSRE
+783 GEARS
-789 DKR
+789 

>member
-1 MTASA
+1 MTATA
-6 TKTYIGTRTPRKE
+6 PTTYIGTRTPRKE
-19 DPRLITGRGL
+19 DPKLIQGRGT
-29 FTDDVTLPGTAY
+29 FTDDVTLPAMVY

-57 DGSAA
+57 DAAAA
-62 RREPGVVTV
+62 RKEPGVVTV
-71 MTGKDAE
+71 VTGKDAE

-87 TVPGMNGSKH
+87 TVPGLNGTKH
-97 MPLSVDN
+97 MPLATDK
-104 ARYVG
+104 ARYAG
-109 DAVAL
+109 DAIAA

-125 AADAVVVDYEPLP
+125 AADLVTVDYEPLP
-138 VVVDATQALEP
+138 VIVDATKALEP
-149 GAPIVHDD
+149 GAPILHED

-173 DKAFKDAEVTVKFRI
+173 DKAFRDAEATVKLRI

-197 MEPRSVAAKFEAGE
+197 MEPRSVVAKFEAGE
-211 LTLWTST
+211 LTVWSST

-227 VSLNLGLSQNKVRVI
+227 LSVNLGLSQNKVRVI

-260 LIVAHLAKQLGRPV
+260 LLVAHLAKTLGRPV

-292 LVENVEVAA
+292 LVEDVELAA
-301 KRDGTVLGLRIRTVA
+301 KRDGTVLGVRIRTVA
-316 NVGAYLQAFAPGI
+316 NMGAYLQAFAPGI
-329 PTILHGFI
+329 PTILHAFI
-337 IPGPYRI
+337 IPGAYRI
-344 AAFDLEVRGAYTN
+344 PAFDCEVRGAYTN

-363 YRGAGRPEATFV
+363 YRGAGRPEATFA
-375 IERAMDKVADA
+375 IERGMDRLADEI
-386 TGLDPAEVRRKNFIP
+386 GMDPAELRRKNFVP
-401 PDAFPFATVSGI
+401 SDAFPFTTISGI
-413 TYDSGNYAPALDRA
+413 TYDSGDYAPALDRA
-427 LAIADYKT
+427 LEMADYKGFEKRR
-435 VHARKTEARSRGK
+435 AEAKARGK

-515 ALGVSPD
+515 AIGVTPND
-522 DVEVRHGDTF
+522 IEVRHGDTF

-555 KAAERVR
+555 NAAQKIR

-574 AAPSDVVVEGG
+574 ASPADVVVEGG
-585 KVFVRGVPEKAKAFG
+585 KVFVKGVPEKAKAFG

-642 EVDPETGTVEIV
+642 EVDPETGTIEII

-685 ALYESAVYD
+685 ALYETAVYD
-694 DNGQLLTGSMMEY
+694 NNGQLLSGSMMEY
-707 HVPTAADVPAFTLD
+707 HVPTAADVPAFALD
-721 HTVTLTNTNPLG
+721 HTVTLTKTNPLG

-741 TIGSTPTVVNAVI
+741 TIASTPAMVNAVI
-754 DALSPLGVT
+754 DALSPLGIT
-763 DIDMPLTAEKVW
+763 HIDMPLTAEKVW
-775 RAIRKAQQ
+775 GAIRKA
-783 DGRSRE
+783 GEARR
-789 DKR
+789 

>member
-1 MTASA
+1 MTATA
-6 TKTYIGTRTPRKE
+6 PTTYIGTRTPRKE
-19 DPRLITGRGL
+19 DPKLIQGRGT
-29 FTDDVTLPGTAY
+29 FTDDVTLPAMVY
-41 VSLVRSPHA
+41 LSLVRSPHA
-50 HARIRRI
+50 HARIRRV
-57 DGSAA
+57 DAAAA
-62 RREPGVVTV
+62 RKEPGVVTV
-71 MTGKDAE
+71 VTGKDAE

-87 TVPGMNGSKH
+87 TVPGLNGTKH
-97 MPLSVDN
+97 MPLATDK
-104 ARYVG
+104 ARYAG
-109 DAVAL
+109 DAIAA

-125 AADAVVVDYEPLP
+125 AADLVTVDYEPLP
-138 VVVDATQALEP
+138 VIVDATKALEP
-149 GAPIVHDD
+149 GAPILHEE

-173 DKAFKDAEVTVKFRI
+173 DKAFRDAEATVKLRI

-197 MEPRSVAAKFEAGE
+197 MEPRSVVAKFEAGE
-211 LTLWTST
+211 LTVWTST

-227 VSLNLGLSQNKVRVI
+227 LSVNLGLSQNKVRVI

-260 LIVAHLAKQLGRPV
+260 LLVAHLAKTLGRPV

-292 LVENVEVAA
+292 LVEDVEVAA
-301 KRDGTVLGLRIRTVA
+301 KRDGTVLGVRIRTVA
-316 NVGAYLQAFAPGI
+316 NMGAYLQAFAPGI
-329 PTILHGFI
+329 PTILHAFI
-337 IPGPYRI
+337 IPGAYRI
-344 AAFDLEVRGAYTN
+344 PAFDCEVRGAYTN

-363 YRGAGRPEATFV
+363 YRGAGRPEATFA
-375 IERAMDKVADA
+375 IERAMDRLADEI
-386 TGLDPAEVRRKNFIP
+386 GMDPAELRRKNFVP
-401 PDAFPFATVSGI
+401 PDAFPFTTISGI
-413 TYDSGNYAPALDRA
+413 TYDSGDYGPALDRA
-427 LAIADYKT
+427 LAMADYKGFEKRRAEAK
-435 VHARKTEARSRGK
+435 ARGR

-515 ALGVSPD
+515 AIGVTPN

-555 KAAERVR
+555 NAAQKIR

-574 AAPSDVVVEGG
+574 ASPEDVVVQGG
-585 KVFVRGVPEKAKAFG
+585 KVFVKGVPEKAKAFG

-627 PPNFTFPFGTHVAEV
+627 PPNFTFPFGTHIAEV
-642 EVDPETGTVEIV
+642 EVDPETGSIEIL

-685 ALYESAVYD
+685 ALYETAVYD
-694 DNGQLLTGSMMEY
+694 NNGQLLSGSMMEY
-707 HVPTAADVPAFTLD
+707 HVPTAADVPAFALD
-721 HTVTLTNTNPLG
+721 HTVTLTKTNPLG

-741 TIGSTPTVVNAVI
+741 TIASTPAMVNAVI
-754 DALSPLGVT
+754 DALSPLGIRH
-763 DIDMPLTAEKVW
+763 IDMPLTAEKVW
-775 RAIRKAQQ
+775 QAIRKA
-783 DGRSRE
+783 GE
-789 DKR
+789 AKR

>member
-1 MTASA
+1 MTTVTQA
-6 TKTYIGTRTPRKE
+6 TYIGTRVPRKE
-19 DPRLITGRGL
+19 DPKLITGSGI
-29 FTDDVTLPGTAY
+29 FTDDVTLPGTVY

-57 DGSAA
+57 DAA
-62 RREPGVVTV
+62 AALKEPGVVTV
-71 MTGKDAE
+71 LTGKDAE
-78 ATGVLPVFI
+78 AAGVLPCFI
-87 TVPGMNGSKH
+87 TVPSMKSSKH
-97 MPLSVDN
+97 MPMAIDK
-104 ARYVG
+104 ARYAG
-109 DAVAL
+109 DAVAA
-114 VVADTRQAAKR
+114 VVADSRQAAKR
-125 AADAVVVDYEPLP
+125 AADTVTVDYEPLP
-138 VVVDATQALEP
+138 VVVDATKALET
-149 GAPIVHDD
+149 GAPILHEE

-173 DKAFKDAEVTVKFRI
+173 DKAFRDADTTVKLHI

-197 MEPRSVAAKFEAGE
+197 MEPRAVVAKYEAGE
-211 LTLWTST
+211 LTVWSTT

-227 VSLNLGLSQNKVRVI
+227 VALNLGLSQNKVRVI

-260 LIVAHLAKQLGRPV
+260 LLVAHLAKTLGRPV

-292 LVENVEVAA
+292 LVEDIELAA
-301 KRDGTVLGLRIRTVA
+301 KKDGTLLGVRIRTVA
-316 NVGAYLQAFAPGI
+316 NMGAYLQAFAPAI
-329 PTILHGFI
+329 PTILHAFI
-337 IPGPYRI
+337 LPGPYRI
-344 AAFDLEVRGAYTN
+344 PAFDCEVRGVYTN

-363 YRGAGRPEATFV
+363 YRGAGRPEATFA
-375 IERAMDKVADA
+375 IERAMDRLADEI
-386 TGLDPAEVRRKNFIP
+386 GMDPAEVRRKNFIA
-401 PDAFPFATVSGI
+401 PDAFPFATITGI
-413 TYDSGNYAPALDRA
+413 SYDSGDYAPALDRA
-427 LAIADYKT
+427 LTMADYKT
-435 VHARKTEARSRGK
+435 FPARRAEAKSRGK
-448 YRGIGLSSYVEI
+448 HRGIGLSSYVEI

-515 ALGVSPD
+515 AIGVTPD
-522 DVEVRHGDTF
+522 DIEVRHGDTF

-555 KAAERVR
+555 NAAQKIR

-574 AAPSDVVVEGG
+574 ASPADVVVQGG
-585 KVFVRGVPEKAKAFG
+585 KVFVKGVPEKSKSFG

-642 EVDPETGTVEIV
+642 EVDPETGSVEIV

-685 ALYESAVYD
+685 ALYETAVYD
-694 DNGQLLTGSMMEY
+694 ENGQLLSGSMMEY
-707 HVPTAADVPAFTLD
+707 HVPTAANVPAFALD
-721 HTVTLTNTNPLG
+721 HTVTLTKTNPLG

-741 TIGSTPTVVNAVI
+741 TIASTPAVVNAVV
-754 DALSPLGVT
+754 DALSPLGIT
-763 DIDMPLTAEKVW
+763 HIDMPLTAEKVW
-775 RAIRKAQQ
+775 RAIRMA
-783 DGRSRE
+783 GE
-789 DKR
+789 GKR

>member
-1 MTASA
+1 MTATA
-6 TKTYIGTRTPRKE
+6 PTTYIGTRTPRKE
-19 DPRLITGRGL
+19 DPKLIQGRGT
-29 FTDDVTLPGTAY
+29 FTDDVTLPAMVY

-50 HARIRRI
+50 HARIRRV
-57 DGSAA
+57 DAAAA
-62 RREPGVVTV
+62 RKEPGVVTV
-71 MTGKDAE
+71 VTGKDAE

-87 TVPGMNGSKH
+87 TVPGLNGTKH
-97 MPLSVDN
+97 MPLATDK
-104 ARYVG
+104 ARYAG
-109 DAVAL
+109 DAIAA

-125 AADAVVVDYEPLP
+125 AADLVTVDYEPLP
-138 VVVDATQALEP
+138 VIVDATKALEP
-149 GAPIVHDD
+149 GAPILHEE

-173 DKAFKDAEVTVKFRI
+173 DKAFRDAEATVKLRI

-197 MEPRSVAAKFEAGE
+197 MEPRSVVAKFEAGE
-211 LTLWTST
+211 LTVWTST

-227 VSLNLGLSQNKVRVI
+227 LSVNLGLSQNKVRVI

-260 LIVAHLAKQLGRPV
+260 LLVAHLAKTLGRPV

-292 LVENVEVAA
+292 LVEDVEVAA
-301 KRDGTVLGLRIRTVA
+301 KRDGTVLGVRIRTVA
-316 NVGAYLQAFAPGI
+316 NMGAYLQAFAPGI
-329 PTILHGFI
+329 PTILHAFI
-337 IPGPYRI
+337 IPGAYRI
-344 AAFDLEVRGAYTN
+344 PAFDCEVRGAYTN

-363 YRGAGRPEATFV
+363 YRGAGRPEATFA
-375 IERAMDKVADA
+375 IERAMDRLADEI
-386 TGLDPAEVRRKNFIP
+386 GMDPAELRRKNFVP
-401 PDAFPFATVSGI
+401 PDAFPFTTISGI
-413 TYDSGNYAPALDRA
+413 TYDSGDYGPALDRA
-427 LAIADYKT
+427 LAMADYKGFEKRRAEAK
-435 VHARKTEARSRGK
+435 ARGR

-515 ALGVSPD
+515 AIGVTPN

-555 KAAERVR
+555 NAAQKIR

-574 AAPSDVVVEGG
+574 ASPEDVVVQGG
-585 KVFVRGVPEKAKAFG
+585 KVFVKGVPEKAKAFG

-627 PPNFTFPFGTHVAEV
+627 PPNFTFPFGTHIAEV
-642 EVDPETGTVEIV
+642 EVDPETGSIEIL

-685 ALYESAVYD
+685 ALYETAVYD
-694 DNGQLLTGSMMEY
+694 NNGQLLSGSMMEY
-707 HVPTAADVPAFTLD
+707 HVPTAADVPAFALD
-721 HTVTLTNTNPLG
+721 HTVTLTKTNPLG

-741 TIGSTPTVVNAVI
+741 TIASTPAMVNAVI
-754 DALSPLGVT
+754 DALSPLG
-763 DIDMPLTAEKVW
+763 IRHLDMPLTAEKVW
-775 RAIRKAQQ
+775 QAIRKA
-783 DGRSRE
+783 GEARR
-789 DKR
+789 

>member
-1 MTASA
+1 MTATA
-6 TKTYIGTRTPRKE
+6 PATYIGTRTPRKE
-19 DPRLITGRGL
+19 DPKLIRGGGT
-29 FTDDVTLPGTAY
+29 FTDDVTLPAMVY

-57 DGSAA
+57 DAAAA
-62 RREPGVVTV
+62 RKEPGVVTIV
-71 MTGKDAE
+71 TGKDAE

-87 TVPGMNGSKH
+87 TVPGLNGTKH
-97 MPLSVDN
+97 MPLATDK
-104 ARYVG
+104 ARYAG
-109 DAVAL
+109 DAIAA
-114 VVADTRQAAKR
+114 VVADTRHAAKR
-125 AADAVVVDYEPLP
+125 AAELVTVDYEPLP
-138 VVVDATQALEP
+138 VIVDATKALET
-149 GAPIVHDD
+149 GAPILHEE
-157 LGTNLVFTYP
+157 LGTNLAFTYP

-173 DKAFKDAEVTVKFRI
+173 DKAFRDAEATVKLRI

-197 MEPRSVAAKFEAGE
+197 MEPRAVVAKFEAGE
-211 LTLWTST
+211 LTVWSST

-227 VSLNLGLSQNKVRVI
+227 LSLNLGLSQNKVRVI

-260 LIVAHLAKQLGRPV
+260 LLVAHLAKTLGRPV

-292 LVENVEVAA
+292 LVEEVEVAA
-301 KRDGTVLGLRIRTVA
+301 KRDGTLLGVRIRTVA
-316 NVGAYLQAFAPGI
+316 NMGAYLQAFAPGI
-329 PTILHGFI
+329 PTILHAFI
-337 IPGPYRI
+337 IPGAYRI
-344 AAFDLEVRGAYTN
+344 PAFDCEVRGAYTN

-363 YRGAGRPEATFV
+363 YRGAGRPEATFA
-375 IERAMDKVADA
+375 IERAMDRLADEIRM
-386 TGLDPAEVRRKNFIP
+386 DPAELRRKNFVP
-401 PDAFPFATVSGI
+401 PDAFPFTTISGI
-413 TYDSGNYAPALDRA
+413 MYDSGDYGPALDRA
-427 LAIADYKT
+427 LEMADYKAFEKRR
-435 VHARKTEARSRGK
+435 VEAKARGR

-485 VHPTGAVQ
+485 VHPTGAIQ

-515 ALGVSPD
+515 AIGVTPND
-522 DVEVRHGDTF
+522 IEVRHGDTF

-555 KAAERVR
+555 NAAQKIR

-574 AAPSDVVVEGG
+574 ASPDDVVVQGG
-585 KVFVRGVPEKAKAFG
+585 KVFVKGVPEKAKAFG

-627 PPNFTFPFGTHVAEV
+627 PPNFTFPFGTHIAEV
-642 EVDPETGTVEIV
+642 EVDPETGSIEII

-685 ALYESAVYD
+685 ALYEAAVYD
-694 DNGQLLTGSMMEY
+694 NNGQLVSGSMMEY
-707 HVPTAADVPAFTLD
+707 HVPNAADVPAFALD
-721 HTVTLTNTNPLG
+721 HTVTLTKTNPLG

-741 TIGSTPTVVNAVI
+741 TIASTPAMVNAVI
-754 DALSPLGVT
+754 DALSPLGIT
-763 DIDMPLTAEKVW
+763 HIDMPLTAEKVW
-775 RAIRKAQQ
+775 GAIRNA
-783 DGRSRE
+783 GEARR
-789 DKR
+789 

>member
-1 MTASA
+1 MTA
-6 TKTYIGTRTPRKE
+6 TTTRTYVGMRTPRKE
-19 DPRLITGRGL
+19 DPRLITGQGL
-29 FTDDVTLPGTAY
+29 FTDDVTLPGMVY

-57 DGSAA
+57 DAA
-62 RREPGVVTV
+62 AAKKEPGVVTV

-87 TVPGMNGSKH
+87 AVPGMNGSKH
-97 MPLSVDN
+97 MPVAVDK

-109 DAVAL
+109 DAVAV
-114 VVADTRQAAKR
+114 VVAETRGAAKR
-125 AADAVVVDYEPLP
+125 AADAVSVDYEPLP
-138 VVVDATQALEP
+138 VVVEATKALEP
-149 GAPIVHDD
+149 GSPILHED

-173 DKAFKDAEVTVKFRI
+173 DAAFRDAEVRVKLRI

-197 MEPRSVAAKFEAGE
+197 MEPRSVAARFEAGE

-218 QIPHFVQLI
+218 QIPHFVQLF
-227 VSLNLGLSQNKVRVI
+227 VSINLGLSQNKVRVI
-242 APEVGGGFGSKL
+242 APDVGGGFGSKL

-292 LVENVEVAA
+292 LVEDVELAA
-301 KRDGTVLGLRIRTVA
+301 KRDGTILGLRVRTVA
-316 NVGAYLQAFAPGI
+316 NVGAYLAAFAPGI
-329 PTILHGFI
+329 PTILHGFV

-344 AAFDLEVRGAYTN
+344 PAFDLEVRGAYTN

-363 YRGAGRPEATFV
+363 YRGAGRPEATYV
-375 IERAMDKVADA
+375 IERAMDRLADEI
-386 TGLDPAEVRRKNFIP
+386 GMDPVDVRRKNFIP
-401 PDAFPFATVSGI
+401 PDAFPFATITGL
-413 TYDSGNYAPALDRA
+413 TYDSGDYVPALDRA
-427 LAIADYKT
+427 LVMADYRGMPQRR
-435 VHARKTEARSRGK
+435 AEARSRGK

-460 CGLAPSK
+460 CGVGPSK
-467 ANSALGVGWGGYE
+467 VHSALGIGWGGYE

-507 SWAQIAAD
+507 SWAQITAD
-515 ALGVSPD
+515 ALGVTPD
-522 DVEVRHGDTF
+522 DVQVLHGDTL

-543 SRSLAVGGIAVH
+543 SRSLAVGGVAVH

-562 EKVIQIGAHLLE
+562 EKIIQIGAHLLE
-574 AAPSDVVVEGG
+574 AAPSDVVIEGG
-585 KVFVRGVPEKAKAFG
+585 KVFVRGVPEKAKAIG

-610 NLPEGMEP
+610 NLPDGMEP
-618 GLEATTYYD
+618 GLEATAYYD
-627 PPNFTFPFGTHVAEV
+627 PPNFTFPFGTHIAEV
-642 EVDPETGTVEIV
+642 EVDPETGSIEII

-660 DCGRQINPMIVEGQL
+660 DCGRQINPMIVEGQV

-685 ALYESAVYD
+685 ALYETAVYD
-694 DNGQLLTGSMMEY
+694 ADGQLLSGSMMDY
-707 HVPTAADVPAFTLD
+707 HVPTAANVPAFDLD

-741 TIGSTPTVVNAVI
+741 TIASTPAMVNAVI
-754 DALSPLGVT
+754 DALSPLG
-763 DIDMPLTAEKVW
+763 IKELDMPLTAEKIW
-775 RAIRKAQQ
+775 RAIRAAE
-783 DGRSRE
+783 GARR
-789 DKR
+789 

>member
-1 MTASA
+1 MTAA
-6 TKTYIGTRTPRKE
+6 TPTTYIGTRTPRKE
-19 DPRLITGRGL
+19 DPKLIRGRGV
-29 FTDDVTLPGTAY
+29 FTDDVTLPGMVY

-57 DGSAA
+57 DAAAA
-62 RREPGVVTV
+62 RKEPGVVTV
-71 MTGKDAE
+71 ITGKDAE

-87 TVPGMNGSKH
+87 TVPGMSGSKH
-97 MPLSVDN
+97 MPLATDK

-109 DAVAL
+109 DAIAA
-114 VVADTRQAAKR
+114 VVAETRQAAKR
-125 AADAVVVDYEPLP
+125 AADMVTIDYEPLP
-138 VVVDATQALEP
+138 VVVDATKALEP
-149 GAPIVHDD
+149 GAPILHEE

-173 DKAFKDAEVTVKFRI
+173 DKAFRDAEVTVKLHI

-197 MEPRSVAAKFEAGE
+197 MEPRAVVAKFEAGE
-211 LTLWTST
+211 LTVWSST

-227 VSLNLGLSQNKVRVI
+227 LAVNLGLSQNKVRVV

-260 LIVAHLAKQLGRPV
+260 LLVAHLAKTLGRPV

-292 LVENVEVAA
+292 LVEDVEVAA
-301 KRDGTVLGLRIRTVA
+301 KRDGTVLGVRIRTVA

-329 PTILHGFI
+329 PTILHAFI
-337 IPGPYRI
+337 IPGAYRI
-344 AAFDLEVRGAYTN
+344 PAFDCEVRGAYTN

-363 YRGAGRPEATFV
+363 YRGAGRPEATFA
-375 IERAMDKVADA
+375 IERAMDRLADEI
-386 TGLDPAEVRRKNFIP
+386 GMDPAELRRKNFVP
-401 PDAFPFATVSGI
+401 PDAFPFTTISGI

-427 LAIADYKT
+427 LAMADYK
-435 VHARKTEARSRGK
+435 AFEKRRAEAKARGK

-515 ALGVSPD
+515 VIGVSPD
-522 DVEVRHGDTF
+522 DIEVRHGDTF

-555 KAAERVR
+555 NAAQKIR

-574 AAPSDVVVEGG
+574 ASPADVVVEGG
-585 KVFVRGVPEKAKAFG
+585 KVFVKGVPEKAKAFG

-610 NLPEGMEP
+610 NLPDGMEP

-642 EVDPETGTVEIV
+642 EVDPETGSVEII

-685 ALYESAVYD
+685 ALYETAVYD
-694 DNGQLLTGSMMEY
+694 ANGQLLSGSMMEY
-707 HVPTAADVPAFTLD
+707 HVPTASDVPSFALD
-721 HTVTLTNTNPLG
+721 HTVTLTKTNPLG

-741 TIGSTPTVVNAVI
+741 TIASTPAIVNAVI
-754 DALSPLGVT
+754 DALSPLGIRH
-763 DIDMPLTAEKVW
+763 IDMPLTAEKLW
-775 RAIRKAQQ
+775 RAIHKA
-783 DGRSRE
+783 GEARR
-789 DKR
+789 